1 MATGL
6 INKPLKAY
14 GTDVVDAVTIPN
26 YPLSYTGNLANTAI
40 KGFSF
45 SLNLGNPVYLY
56 YYIKP
61 TGSQGTKD
69 YTVSL
74 LDVTR
79 NVTIS
84 TSKALSSEGVRIS
97 AILPDIKYWDDEF
110 KLTVTYNGNTCV
122 FTQKTI
128 LQLCHDYQTV
138 TSVNTRMFYK
148 SLYCY
153 IKYCSLMFEGTFN
166 G

>member
-14 GTDVVDAVTIPN
+14 GTDVVDAVTIPA

-40 KGFSF
+40 KSFSF
-45 SLNLGNPVYLY
+45 SVSFGNPTYLY
-56 YYIKP
+56 YYITP
-61 TGSQGTKD
+61 TGSQGVND

-74 LDVTR
+74 LDKTR

-84 TSKALSSEGVRIS
+84 TSKALSSRRVRIS
-97 AILPDIKYWDDEF
+97 VTLPDPRYWDDEF
-110 KLTVTYNGNTCV
+110 QLTVTYNGNTCV
-122 FTQKTI
+122 FTEKTV
-128 LQLCHDYQTV
+128 LQLCHNHQTD
-138 TSVNTRMFYK
+138 TSVNSRMFYK

-153 IKYCSLMFEGTFN
+153 IKYCSLYFDGSFN